1 MTTITFDEEIKI
13 EKTHFKN
20 VSEFL
25 SNYKSHFDNSNNELI
40 WWTDKEIKEFEK
52 YLMIKDYEQMSEEEK
67 NIDWDKVF
75 TKEDVEAFNWN
86 SKENFTTL
94 SINSS
99 LPWINDPEEDKIW
112 K

>member
-25 SNYKSHFDNSNNELI
+25 SNYKSHV
-40 WWTDKEIKEFEK
+40 
-52 YLMIKDYEQMSEEEK
+52 
-67 NIDWDKVF
+67 DWDKVF